1 MHFKHEFI
9 IKNAVQRTRFF
20 CFTSNCEFNEE
31 DERKYFWQKS
41 RPQWIVIH
49 IGLGSEATYHHNRR
63 CHPPCCLRCC
73 CCCRLLLTYRVVIL
87 TRWVILSA
95 LSPSDELWTESV
107 SFCLPNRR
115 RQQRD
120 GLDIALHALRVTH
133 HDRENTG
140 KLRPTKN
147 IRKVQAGKETAI
159 FYRSK
164 NWTTTAN
171 IYYWTTTTYAH
182 RTDCTTR
189 TKKLLDTSKNNIF
202 GIDNYVRDP
211 LEYLCSFYGI
221 LDVSVCIQNGWTMNG
236 LLFLDAGPCER
247 RQSAR
252 TRQTQAPLVSAFH
265 SRPWPPWYCWF
276 MPSKSSF

>member
-9 IKNAVQRTRFF
+9 IKNAVQMTRFF
-20 CFTSNCEFNEE
+20 WFTSNCEFNEE

-49 IGLGSEATYHHNRR
+49 IGSEATYHHNRR

-115 RQQRD
+115 RQQSD
-120 GLDIALHALRVTH
+120 GLGIALHALRVTH

-164 NWTTTAN
+164 NLIDCFFTLYTAF
-171 IYYWTTTTYAH
+171 
-182 RTDCTTR
+182 
-189 TKKLLDTSKNNIF
+189 TKSLTFLTKVVDNLTSQQTGKVFTWGRINHSWA
-202 GIDNYVRDP
+202 G
-211 LEYLCSFYGI
+211 
-221 LDVSVCIQNGWTMNG
+221 VSI
-236 LLFLDAGPCER
+236 
-247 RQSAR
+247 
-252 TRQTQAPLVSAFH
+252 
-265 SRPWPPWYCWF
+265 
-276 MPSKSSF
+276 